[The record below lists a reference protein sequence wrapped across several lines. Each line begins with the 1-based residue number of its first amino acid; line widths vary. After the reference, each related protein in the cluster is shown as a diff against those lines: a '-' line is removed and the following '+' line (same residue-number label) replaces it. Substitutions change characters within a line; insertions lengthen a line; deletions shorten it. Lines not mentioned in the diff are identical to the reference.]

1 MAKNP
6 NRFSSVLGNDD
17 LTRHHRI
24 TMLLLGV
31 PALVGSV
38 VIPVNNW
45 FKDDQQQVNSFRARP
60 SEQEFKLAT
69 LKYKL
74 AAPSLAQRTGILGVA
89 IMNVCR
95 GSKTHQNR
103 LENATTGEEYTD
115 NYMEALE
122 CSGYNKR
129 IFIVSDSDSNHDLS
143 LEKDVLYIINS
154 RSSDITPLDAQCN
167 PKFAFHD
174 ITNCAG

>member
-6 NRFSSVLGNDD
+6 NRLSSVLGNDD

-24 TMLLLGV
+24 NMLLLGV
-31 PALVGSV
+31 PALIGSV

-45 FKDDQQQVNSFRARP
+45 FKDDHQQINSFRARP

-74 AAPSLAQRTGILGVA
+74 AAPTLAQRTGIIGVA

-103 LENATTGEEYTD
+103 LENASTGEEYTD
-115 NYMEALE
+115 LYMEALE
-122 CSGYNKR
+122 CSGYDKR
-129 IFIVSDSDSNHDLS
+129 IFIVSDGDSNNLS
-143 LEKDVLYIINS
+143 LENDVLYILNS
-154 RSSDITPLDAQCN
+154 RNSDITPLDAQCN
-167 PKFAFHD
+167 PEFAFKD